1 MELFCCSVGNIPD
14 GVMRAA
20 ERLSHM
26 GSMKVSLSTA
36 KSVIAAAAV
45 KMVSRLHYIVFL
57 SYVLKGESSPYFWV
71 YFCKMLCTDSLS
83 VTFEI
88 LNVSLEISVKSNE

>member
-26 GSMKVSLSTA
+26 GSMKVSLSTVM
-36 KSVIAAAAV
+36 SVIAAAAV
-45 KMVSRLHYIVFL
+45 KMVSRLHYVVFL
-57 SYVLKGESSPYFWV
+57 SYELKGKSSLHFWV
-71 YFCKMLCTDSLS
+71 
-83 VTFEI
+83 
-88 LNVSLEISVKSNE
+88 